1 MKKFYHILSLL
12 LLGLLLGGQQT
23 FAQNPAPEVE
33 VIQPSVSGI
42 EWVYGETY
50 LISWVDNFIQEVDIY
65 LVDYTIPANPVELL
79 LAEEVE
85 GSTWS
90 WKIDN
95 PGINIG
101 GTKFK
106 IRVQSTVNGIY
117 QDESNKYFKILAAAS
132 DAFIFV
138 EQPNVN
144 GIEIQIGTQYL
155 ISWNHNVSGTFTIEL
170 FDKDGNAVNHTTS
183 GDNIIAAGVEAS
195 TYVWNTTGWPEGDNL
210 RVHITSD
217 DFPTVTDRSNKNFKL
232 SASVGSIT
240 VLQPNTNGIVWVIG
254 NQYFISWNDN
264 LTEPVDI
271 LLMDYTVP
279 ANPVQIGAPLAE
291 DVTGT
296 TWIWNT
302 TGFAAHDALR
312 IRVQSSL
319 DPNNNDD
326 SNKNFK
332 LVEYT
337 GSITVEQPNVNGIE
351 WVIGNKYLISW
362 IDNVEGEL
370 DIYLVSD
377 ATYDAN
383 EPLTWIEI
391 ATNVVGSTYV
401 WDIDDSF
408 DPGDDYRVMVITPD
422 ASIRD
427 LSNKKFKLVEYFG
440 EITVIQPSVSGI
452 EWVIGNE
459 YLISWTDNVEAPVD
473 IELISEDP
481 IVLASDNAN
490 NSPYGDGLD
499 HGDNGGFGFKPWEIS
514 ASGSGLTMVANPTD
528 GNIDGMDNPSFGI
541 VANGAEVATDNI
553 LALRKFNNPMET
565 ESYFTFD
572 WGIYGPSGYKSF
584 TLYGNDGTEE
594 LVKIYIDKATSH
606 VIYITYNGNT
616 TPVFNNLGDKVM
628 SFSFEYTIDGDLHI
642 IANSRDGIEADFD
655 QTYTITTAPDAI
667 SFYAEAQLADGVND
681 ILRVNWFNNL
691 KIHTYK
697 ADIATDVVGSTY
709 VWNTSGYGPGI
720 YKVRVF
726 KGDIEDLSN
735 KTFKLVLS
743 GGGNLSFNQP
753 STGDLWYK
761 GFAYWIIWEDDIME
775 PLNIYLKNVA
785 NTVNRTIATDFEGSM
800 IDYTVPTNNTVPV
813 GTDYYIQI
821 VSSLDPSMIFN
832 SGVFEISEPI
842 MAGIFPN
849 PASQYFN
856 VLFDAQVDGVFD
868 VTIFDRFN
876 NRMIEARLDA
886 ATKQHRINTA
896 NLPDG
901 FYFVQMVNGDK
912 TITKKIVVKN

>member
-1 MKKFYHILSLL
+1 MKKFYHTLSLL
-12 LLGLLLGGQQT
+12 LLSLLLGGQQT
-23 FAQNPAPEVE
+23 FAQNPAPEVN

-65 LVDYTIPANPVELL
+65 LVDYTIPANPVEIL
-79 LAEEVE
+79 LAEDVE

-106 IRVQSTVNGIY
+106 VRVQSAVNGIY
-117 QDESNKYFKILAAAS
+117 QDESNKYFKILGAAS

-319 DPNNNDD
+319 DPNNYDD

-377 ATYDAN
+377 ASYEAN
-383 EPLTWIEI
+383 NPLTWIEI

-427 LSNKKFKLVEYFG
+427 LSNKKFKLVEYSG
-440 EITVIQPSVSGI
+440 EITVIQPSISGI

-481 IVLASDNAN
+481 IVLASDNAA

-499 HGDNGGFGFKPWEIS
+499 HGDNGGFGFESWVVATQTVGGGTAIS
-514 ASGSGLTMVANPTD
+514 LVADPATGGIN
-528 GNIDGMDNPSFGI
+528 GMDNPSFGI
-541 VANGAEVATDNI
+541 IGYGDPIDNNNSIYALREFANELEPEQTFSFDWAVRYYNGAKGF
-553 LALRKFNNPMET
+553 R
-565 ESYFTFD
+565 
-572 WGIYGPSGYKSF
+572 IYGGFNELIHVSI
-584 TLYGNDGTEE
+584 TNNDDI
-594 LVKIYIDKATSH
+594 KIEF
-606 VIYITYNGNT
+606 NGNT
-616 TPVFNNLGDKVM
+616 SIMFDQPGVEVMNL
-628 SFSFEYTIDGDLHI
+628 SFEYTIDNHLRVYGI
-642 IANSRDGIEADFD
+642 GRDGIEVFEDTFD
-655 QTYTITTAPDAI
+655 ISMFDAPDAVE
-667 SFYAEAQLADGVND
+667 FYSYGHSDNQFIN
-681 ILRVNWFNNL
+681 RVNWFNNL

-709 VWNTSGYGPGI
+709 VWNTSGYGPGT

-775 PLNIYLKNVA
+775 PLDIYLKNVA
-785 NTVNRTIATDFEGSM
+785 GTVSRTIDTDFEGSM
-800 IDYTVPTNNTVPV
+800 IDYNVPTNNTVPV
-813 GTDYYIQI
+813 GNDYYIQI
-821 VSSLDPSMIFN
+821 VSTLDPSMVFN

-856 VLFDAQVDGVFD
+856 VQLDEQVEG
-868 VTIFDRFN
+868 IFEVVIYDRFN
-876 NRMIEARLDA
+876 NRMLETRLDA
-886 ATKQHRINTA
+886 ATKHHRISTA

-912 TITKKIVVKN
+912 TFTKKIIVKH